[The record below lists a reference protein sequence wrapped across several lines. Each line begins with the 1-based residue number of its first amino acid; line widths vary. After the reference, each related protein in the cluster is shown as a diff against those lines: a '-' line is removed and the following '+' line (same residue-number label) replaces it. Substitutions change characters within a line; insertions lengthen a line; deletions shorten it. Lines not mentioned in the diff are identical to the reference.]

1 MTALVVNRPF
11 LSDTSLIALSGKQ
24 LAGKDQVA
32 HWICTHLPGF
42 IQCPIAQAIKES
54 YAQQHGLTLA
64 EIEAHK
70 AQHRPGLIALGD
82 WGRAQ
87 DADYWLH
94 AVLNKPRP
102 LVVSDMRL
110 PRELALLREAGA
122 YCIRVEASRGVR
134 VSRGTLTAED
144 DPTETALD
152 AVTNWDA
159 VVVNEDTPE
168 ALAKTLK
175 RLLKSQS

>member
-1 MTALVVNRPF
+1 MTTLVMNRPF
-11 LSDTSLIALSGKQ
+11 PAETTLIALSGKQ

-32 HWICTHLPGF
+32 RWICEHLSGF
-42 IQCPIAQAIKES
+42 QQCPIAQAIKET

-64 EIEAHK
+64 DIEAHK

-102 LVVSDMRL
+102 LVVSDVRL
-110 PRELALLREAGA
+110 PREYTLLREAGA
-122 YCIRVEASRGVR
+122 YCIRVEASREVR
-134 VSRGTLTAED
+134 VSRGALTAED

-152 AVTNWDA
+152 KVNDWDA
-159 VVVNEDTPE
+159 VVVNEGSPE
-168 ALAKTLK
+168 ELADVL
-175 RLLKSQS
+175 RDLFF